1 MKGNIMFDSVQRGR
15 GSPNLSVPCPSIT
28 SALRPGRYY
37 YAQKN
42 NFTAPF
48 TAASVVQSPVS
59 RNSSLTSM
67 RNQTNLPLAFRYP
80 ILFKLYNK
88 HARDMFL
95 TLTFGK
101 RKEIQ

>member
-1 MKGNIMFDSVQRGR
+1 
-15 GSPNLSVPCPSIT
+15 
-28 SALRPGRYY
+28 
-37 YAQKN
+37 
-42 NFTAPF
+42 
-48 TAASVVQSPVS
+48 
-59 RNSSLTSM
+59 M